1 MAQNKLNEELNQL
14 LKGTHMGASIFEELR
29 DKLSSDK
36 LKKEFHEILE
46 KIRMHEYSLTALV
59 NANHGDPVDN
69 AGIMGTITD
78 IMYNVKNAFI
88 DNDKQIL
95 EEAIKCMKS
104 AMKALH
110 KFDERHYIEDEN
122 LTKTLS
128 IMKEDYESI
137 YHMLQKYLIEF
148 KFD

>member
-1 MAQNKLNEELNQL
+1 MNQNELNEELNQL

-29 DKLSSDK
+29 DKLKSDK

-46 KIRMHEYSLTALV
+46 KLRMHEYSLTALV
-59 NANHGDPVDN
+59 NANHGEPVDN

-78 IMYNVKNAFI
+78 IMYDIKNMFI
-88 DNDKQIL
+88 ENDKQIL
-95 EEAIKCMKS
+95 EEASKCMES
-104 AMKALH
+104 AMKALR
-110 KFDERHYIEDEN
+110 KFDDRNYILGEN
-122 LTKTLS
+122 MSKTFA